1 MKRLSEGRMLRWV
14 TDTYFVVC
22 GAQLQSTLCGA
33 AALYHVPWS
42 TDRGRRGALR
52 GAEVNQ

>member
-1 MKRLSEGRMLRWV
+1 MKRLSGGRTLRCV

-33 AALYHVPWS
+33 DALYHVPWS
-42 TDRGRRGALR
+42 ADRGRRGALR